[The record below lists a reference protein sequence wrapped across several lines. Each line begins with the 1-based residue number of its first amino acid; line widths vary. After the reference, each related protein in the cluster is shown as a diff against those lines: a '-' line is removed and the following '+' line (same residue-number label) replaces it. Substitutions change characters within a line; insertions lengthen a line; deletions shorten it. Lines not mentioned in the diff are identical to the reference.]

1 VTGVAGNGAAVAL
14 SWGQITDITGH
25 LADAAAIDGT
35 PAVIAGILR
44 GGMIP
49 AITLAHA
56 LGVREVRTA
65 DVTCTVSDTVNAPK
79 TGSPVIRNPGSLGD
93 LSGLDI
99 LLVDD
104 IAGTGQTM
112 QAARDLVAA
121 AGAVRVRTAACAVNE
136 LNWQRRHPGG
146 DPADT
151 FTYIGA
157 RYRGWVTFPWEKQ

>member
-1 VTGVAGNGAAVAL
+1 MSVAGDSAAVAL
-14 SWGQITDITGH
+14 AWHQVEDITAH
-25 LADAAAIDGT
+25 LAAAVAADGI
-35 PAVIAGILR
+35 PAVIAGIVR

-49 AITLAHA
+49 AVTLAHA
-56 LGVREVRTA
+56 LGVREVRAA

-79 TGSPVIRNPGSLGD
+79 TGSPVIRNPGSLGE
-93 LSGLDI
+93 LSGLDV

-112 QAARDLVAA
+112 QAAREMVTA
-121 AGAVRVRTAACAVNE
+121 AGAARVRTAACTVNE
-136 LNWQRRHPGG
+136 LNWQRHHPGG
-146 DPADT
+146 DPAGT